1 MAVDEN
7 FIFIHRALLAAAEQR
22 LPATHDLEQLSHRCD
37 AELVVM
43 YLVAFIT
50 DNAGDLSALLV
61 VLHVGETPTNGVP
74 KKYGHM
80 IKMLHGPQKKYCD
93 VIEILALSGCVVSTI
108 LQAQKLSRAGSQG
121 GHRD

>member
-1 MAVDEN
+1 M
-7 FIFIHRALLAAAEQR
+7 
-22 LPATHDLEQLSHRCD
+22 
-37 AELVVM
+37 
-43 YLVAFIT
+43 
-50 DNAGDLSALLV
+50 GDLSQNLV
-61 VLHVGETPTNGVP
+61 VPDDAGFKSSRDAGFKQNRHNSAYAGFGVP

>member
-7 FIFIHRALLAAAEQR
+7 FTFIYRALLAAAEQR

-50 DNAGDLSALLV
+50 DNAGDLSALLL
-61 VLHVGETPTNGVP
+61 VLHVGEDSSRDPSRDL
-74 KKYGHM
+74 
-80 IKMLHGPQKKYCD
+80 KMN
-93 VIEILALSGCVVSTI
+93 EILP
-108 LQAQKLSRAGSQG
+108 
-121 GHRD
+121 